1 MLAPYDSTRATT
13 VVATAGIGISVPS
26 RNNRVYGALESVVG
40 RGCDGGPP
48 VALGVGKFRNV
59 ITLFGRKGKARV
71 GYLDRLSPPLSDRP
85 TRRPLSLEPTPRR
98 LRQAHKG
105 ENRP

>member
-26 RNNRVYGALESVVG
+26 RNNRVCGALESVVG

-59 ITLFGRKGKARV
+59 ITLFGRKGKARL
-71 GYLDRLSPPLSDRP
+71 GYLDRPRPPLSARP
-85 TRRPLSLEPTPRR
+85 PPLSLEPTPRR

>member
-26 RNNRVYGALESVVG
+26 RNNRVCGALESVVG

-59 ITLFGRKGKARV
+59 ITLFGRKGKARL

>member
-1 MLAPYDSTRATT
+1 MIDSLIDGPDVSQRY
-13 VVATAGIGISVPS
+13 IG
-26 RNNRVYGALESVVG
+26 
-40 RGCDGGPP
+40 
-48 VALGVGKFRNV
+48 VALGGGKFRNV
-59 ITLFGRKGKARV
+59 ITLFGRKGKARL